1 MDLPEVNYTDQYV
14 AFCQRANLPINEV
27 PEAGQKMEMSYE
39 VAMKSLDPH
48 LYQNLM
54 KPDPRKLKAD
64 VRSRYEKGIMWTSD
78 ADEYEAKGFCG
89 VASNIRAE
97 MANARELMLQQE
109 IEAMK
114 KRNAETAA
122 RHANKPSGFT
132 PAKNIRFNDPSA
144 VAFRRQH
151 GISDDIGAG
160 C

>member
-1 MDLPEVNYTDQYV
+1 MNETNYTDQYV

-27 PEAGQKMEMSYE
+27 PTPGTKMGMTYE
-39 VAMKSLDPH
+39 IAMKELDPH
-48 LYQNLM
+48 LYQNLTAP
-54 KPDPRKLKAD
+54 KASSLKAD

-97 MANARELMLQQE
+97 MAAARELMMQQE

-132 PAKNIRFNDPSA
+132 PAKNISFNDPSA

-160 C
+160 